1 LIPSKIKQYLL
12 NFRQVSGLMSTHLS
26 GDVGGNVLLVN
37 VVVVGGQEP
46 KNGFQMIIYELI

>member
-1 LIPSKIKQYLL
+1 MPSKIKQYLL